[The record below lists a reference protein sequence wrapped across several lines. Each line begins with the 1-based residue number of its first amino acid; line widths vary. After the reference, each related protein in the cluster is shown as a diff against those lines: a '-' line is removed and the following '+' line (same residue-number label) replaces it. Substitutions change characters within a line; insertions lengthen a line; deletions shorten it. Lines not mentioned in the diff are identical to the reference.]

1 MLKEFKGQYLVAK
14 IVCNIIQAYS
24 DIVSEDLN
32 ADIEIQRDNSSNEN
46 HTCLMILKME
56 WWTCL

>member
-56 WWTCL
+56 